1 MKKSIVPFS
10 ALRLVI
16 GLGSLLAGLAFS
28 GLMLLAYAL
37 VRQAGDARALSLG
50 AMGALCMLAGLGLAA
65 LMRSVSLRLLDRM
78 MAEQKAESLRF
89 HTALNHM
96 SQGLCFFN
104 GSHRLIVCNDRFTD
118 MYGLSRDLAKP
129 GTTLLDIV
137 DARFNAGTFPD
148 MSREAYLKWRLSIAI
163 ANKSTQSVVQLKDG
177 RTFAIHH
184 EPMPDGGWVAT
195 HEDVSEWQ
203 RAQAQI
209 ERMARHDALTGLPN
223 RVLFRERLN
232 EAVGCS
238 STGEA
243 LAVLC
248 IDLDRFKA
256 VNDTLGHPVGDQ
268 LLRAAA
274 QRLCECVRQGDLVAR
289 LGGDE
294 FAIIQAAAAQP
305 AASKALAERLVR
317 MIAAPFEIAGHQV
330 VVGASVGVVL
340 SPHDGLD
347 PDDLLKRADLA
358 LYDAK
363 SAGRGTHSFF
373 LPHMDEQALGRRE
386 LEIDL
391 RLAVERG
398 QIDIHYQPIVD
409 VHTRRVLAFEALLRW
424 HHPVRGMVMPDVFI
438 PLAEETGLIEPLGE
452 WVLQRAFAEA
462 MKWPSQ
468 VSVAV
473 NLSPMQFR
481 GGDLVRA
488 VNAALQSSGLPAGR
502 VELEITESVRLA
514 EDSIN
519 LNILR
524 ALHAL
529 QVRICLDDFGVG
541 YSSLSYLRSFPF
553 KKIKIDRSFVRDV
566 VGNAEAAAII
576 QAIATLGNSLS
587 MSITAEGVEDP
598 AQLERLRELG
608 CDEAQGYYLS
618 RPRPAAEVPAML
630 VGCGHPAPEY
640 RRHPPSG
647 YSAALGRPG
656 AG

>member
-1 MKKSIVPFS
+1 M
-10 ALRLVI
+10 A
-16 GLGSLLAGLAFS
+16 SLLAGLAVA
-28 GLMLLAYAL
+28 GLVPLAYLLA
-37 VRQAGDARALSLG
+37 RHAGAADLPSLDAVAG
-50 AMGALCMLAGLGLAA
+50 WCVLAALGLAL
-65 LMRSVSLRLLDRM
+65 LMRRVSLRLLERM
-78 MAEQKAESLRF
+78 ASEQKAESLRF
-89 HTALNHM
+89 HTAINHM
-96 SQGLCFFN
+96 SQGLCFFDGN
-104 GSHRLIVCNDRFTD
+104 HRLIVCNDRFI
-118 MYGLSRDLAKP
+118 DLYRLPRRLAQP
-129 GTTLLDIV
+129 GTALREIL
-137 DARFNAGTFPD
+137 DARLDAGTFPD
-148 MSREAYLKWRLSIAI
+148 MSRDDYLKWRTSVAI
-163 ANKSTQSVVQLKDG
+163 ANRPTESVLQLKDG

-195 HEDVSEWQ
+195 HEDVTERR

-209 ERMARHDALTGLPN
+209 ERMVRHDALTGLPN

-232 EAVGCS
+232 EAVGRGS
-238 STGEA
+238 AGEA

-248 IDLDRFKA
+248 IDLDRFKG

-294 FAIIQAAAAQP
+294 FAIIQAEAAQP
-305 AASKALAERLVR
+305 AAAKALAERLVR

-373 LPHMDEQALGRRE
+373 RPDMDEQARGRRE

-409 VHTRRVLAFEALLRW
+409 VHTRQVRAFEALLRW
-424 HHPVRGMVMPDVFI
+424 RHPVRGSVMPDVFI
-438 PLAEETGLIEPLGE
+438 ALAEETGLIDPLGE
-452 WVLQRAFAEA
+452 WVLQRAFADA
-462 MKWPSQ
+462 ATWPQQ

-481 GGDLVRA
+481 SGGLVNA
-488 VNAALQSSGLPAGR
+488 VHAALQSSGLPAGR

-529 QVRICLDDFGVG
+529 GVRICLDDFGVG

-576 QAIATLGNSLS
+576 QAIATLGRSLS
-587 MSITAEGVEDP
+587 MSITAEGVEEP
-598 AQLERLRELG
+598 PQLERLRELG

-618 RPRPAAEVPAML
+618 RPRPAGEVQAML
-630 VGCGHPAPEY
+630 GEITRVCQAHDSG
-640 RRHPPSG
+640 RR
-647 YSAALGRPG
+647 ALL
-656 AG
+656 

>member
-1 MKKSIVPFS
+1 MPLT
-10 ALRLVI
+10 ALRVVI
-16 GLGSLLAGLAFS
+16 SLGSLLAGLAVAA
-28 GLMLLAYAL
+28 LVPLAYLLAGH
-37 VRQAGDARALSLG
+37 AGEGHVPQPGTVAAWCG
-50 AMGALCMLAGLGLAA
+50 LAGLGLAL
-65 LMRSVSLRLLDRM
+65 LMRRVSLRLLERM
-78 MAEQKAESLRF
+78 VAEQKAESLRF
-89 HTALNHM
+89 HTAINHM
-96 SQGLCFFN
+96 SQGLCFFD
-104 GSHRLIVCNDRFTD
+104 GSHRLIVCNDRFID
-118 MYGLSRDLAKP
+118 LYRLSRDLGRP
-129 GTTLLDIV
+129 GTTLRDIV
-137 DARFNAGTFPD
+137 DARFDAGTFPA
-148 MSREAYLKWRLSIAI
+148 MSRDDYLKWRLSIAV
-163 ANKSTQSVVQLKDG
+163 ANKSTESVIQLKDG

-195 HEDVSEWQ
+195 HEDVTEWQ

-232 EAVGCS
+232 EAVGRGS
-238 STGEA
+238 AGES

-294 FAIIQAAAAQP
+294 FAIIQTDAAQP
-305 AASKALAERLVR
+305 AASDALAERLVR
-317 MIAAPFEIAGHQV
+317 MISAPFEIAGHQV

-373 LPHMDEQALGRRE
+373 RPHMDEQALGRRE

-391 RLAVERG
+391 RLALERG

-424 HHPVRGMVMPDVFI
+424 RHPMRGMVMPDVFI

-462 MKWPSQ
+462 MKWPPQ

-481 GGDLVRA
+481 GGHLVRA
-488 VNAALQSSGLPAGR
+488 VHAALQCSGLPAGR

-524 ALHAL
+524 ALHGL
-529 QVRICLDDFGVG
+529 GVRI
-541 YSSLSYLRSFPF
+541 
-553 KKIKIDRSFVRDV
+553 
-566 VGNAEAAAII
+566 
-576 QAIATLGNSLS
+576 
-587 MSITAEGVEDP
+587 
-598 AQLERLRELG
+598 
-608 CDEAQGYYLS
+608 
-618 RPRPAAEVPAML
+618 
-630 VGCGHPAPEY
+630 
-640 RRHPPSG
+640 
-647 YSAALGRPG
+647 
-656 AG
+656 

>member
-1 MKKSIVPFS
+1 MPFS
-10 ALRLVI
+10 ALRFVI
-16 GLGSLLAGLAFS
+16 GLGSLLAGLAFA

-37 VRQAGDARALSLG
+37 ARQAGDIRAPSLG
-50 AMGALCMLAGLGLAA
+50 AMGAVCLLAGLGLAA

-78 MAEQKAESLRF
+78 VAEQKAESLRF
-89 HTALNHM
+89 RTALNHM
-96 SQGLCFFN
+96 TQGLCFFN

-118 MYGLSRDLAKP
+118 MYRLSRDLAKP
-129 GTTLLDIV
+129 GTTLLEIV

-148 MSREAYLKWRLSIAI
+148 MSREDYLKWRLSIAI
-163 ANKSTQSVVQLKDG
+163 ANKPTHSVVQLKDG

-195 HEDVSEWQ
+195 HEDVTEWQ
-203 RAQAQI
+203 RTQSQI

-232 EAVGCS
+232 EAVGRS
-238 STGEA
+238 SAGES

-248 IDLDRFKA
+248 IDLDRFKS

-294 FAIIQAAAAQP
+294 FAIIQADAAQP
-305 AASKALAERLVR
+305 AAAHALAERLVR
-317 MIAAPFEIAGHQV
+317 MIAAPFQIAGHQV

-373 LPHMDEQALGRRE
+373 RPHMDEQALGRRE

-391 RLAVERG
+391 RQAVERG

-409 VHTRRVLAFEALLRW
+409 VHTRQVLAFEALLRW
-424 HHPVRGMVMPDVFI
+424 RHPVRGMVTPDVFI
-438 PLAEETGLIEPLGE
+438 ALAEETGLIEPLSE

-462 MKWPSQ
+462 MRWPSQ

-481 GGDLVRA
+481 GGHLVRA
-488 VNAALQSSGLPAGR
+488 VSAALQCSGLPAGR

-524 ALHAL
+524 ALHGLGA
-529 QVRICLDDFGVG
+529 RICLDDFGVG

-566 VGNAEAAAII
+566 AGNAEAAAII
-576 QAIATLGNSLS
+576 QAIATLGRSLN

-598 AQLERLRELG
+598 EQLERLRELG
-608 CDEAQGYYLS
+608 CDEAQGYYFS
-618 RPRPAAEVPAML
+618 RPRPAGEVNAML
-630 VGCGHPAPEY
+630 DEIAVPCQPHVCGQ
-640 RRHPPSG
+640 R
-647 YSAALGRPG
+647 ALL
-656 AG
+656 